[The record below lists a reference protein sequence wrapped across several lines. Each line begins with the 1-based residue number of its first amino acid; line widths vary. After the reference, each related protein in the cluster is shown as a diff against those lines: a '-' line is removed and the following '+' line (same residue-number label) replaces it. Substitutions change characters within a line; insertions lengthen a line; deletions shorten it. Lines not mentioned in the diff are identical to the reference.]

1 MLEDLSTKH
10 QPVTNLFAWP
20 GNPEQWD
27 QYRLSDQQIDFYEQN
42 GFLAGIRML
51 SDEQV
56 EILRDELNVLT
67 DASHSGRELF
77 YEYNSNESTDPTTTL
92 FHALGAWR
100 VSRAFH
106 DLLWNPAFL
115 IPAAQLLGAP
125 VRFWHDQIFY
135 KPAHHGGIV
144 AWHQDYSYWTR
155 TQPMAHLSCW
165 IGLDDSKID
174 NGCLHYV
181 PRSHRWDLL
190 PVMGLVDD
198 MNAIKGL
205 LNQEQNKEFKP
216 LPIELRKGEATF
228 HHPLMVHGSF
238 GNKTDRPRRAVVIN
252 VFADGVMSAS
262 DEPLLQGVPAIPVGQ
277 KMAGQFFPLLFEPD
291 GQKRLPLQPQQ

>member
-1 MLEDLSTKH
+1 
-10 QPVTNLFAWP
+10 
-20 GNPEQWD
+20 
-27 QYRLSDQQIDFYEQN
+27 
-42 GFLAGIRML
+42 
-51 SDEQV
+51 
-56 EILRDELNVLT
+56 
-67 DASHSGRELF
+67 
-77 YEYNSNESTDPTTTL
+77 
-92 FHALGAWR
+92 
-100 VSRAFH
+100 
-106 DLLWNPAFL
+106 
-115 IPAAQLLGAP
+115 
-125 VRFWHDQIFY
+125 
-135 KPAHHGGIV
+135 
-144 AWHQDYSYWTR
+144 
-155 TQPMAHLSCW
+155 MAHLSCW

-190 PVMGLVDD
+190 PVTGLVDD

-216 LPIELRKGEATF
+216 LPIELRKGEASF

-291 GQKRLPLQPQQ
+291 GQKRLPLQPPQ